1 LVRVALQQQQQQALL
16 SPNKK
21 KLALALTA
29 FVRAIGANLL
39 LSSINSTKFSSLAE
53 F

>member
-1 LVRVALQQQQQQALL
+1 MQLILLTILRKSKLLIRVALQQQQQALL

-29 FVRAIGANLL
+29 LASFVPMDV
-39 LSSINSTKFSSLAE
+39 K
-53 F
+53 